1 MAEVQQERLPHS
13 LQLFPSRTTWV
24 YSINNVLMSLSGLA
38 IRDGGDGKGLR
49 VSGLGGRRAQ
59 LIKA

>member
-1 MAEVQQERLPHS
+1 MAEVQQEHLPHS

-38 IRDGGDGKGLR
+38 IRDEG
-49 VSGLGGRRAQ
+49 
-59 LIKA
+59 